1 MTRWNITGTWTGEY
15 SYDPNDLYPNH
26 QLSVPFTLVV
36 QQSWFGRFRGQVQ
49 DDPQRGIPE
58 QGFVK
63 GQITG
68 YKISF
73 FKRLPVFYV
82 ASSTGLKTLFDYW
95 LEEYNISLDHEVEHP
110 PIHYI
115 GEFSDL
121 HNQASGVWRL
131 GGNTI
136 RVLSQGKLIQTVLPV
151 STGIWRMERNIN

>member
-1 MTRWNITGTWTGEY
+1 MTRWNITGTWIGEY

-26 QLSVPFTLVV
+26 QLSVPFTLVL

-49 DDPQRGIPE
+49 DNPQKGMPE

-63 GQITG
+63 GQIAG

-95 LEEYNISLDHEVEHP
+95 LEEYGIRLDHQVEHP

-115 GEFSDL
+115 GEFSDV
-121 HNQASGVWRL
+121 HNQAIGVWRL

-136 RVLSQGKLIQTVLPV
+136 RVQSQGKLLQTVLPV
-151 STGIWRMERNIN
+151 STGIWRMERNIK